1 MRTILD
7 NTCIQPVNGV
17 CIITDLDNYVVGTCC
32 KDSQCVQG
40 TDSSDWFCQSFTIA
54 EGDNCDPAVRRNY

>member
-1 MRTILD
+1 MILD

-32 KDSQCVQG
+32 SGSQCVKG
-40 TDSSDWFCQSFTIA
+40 TDSSDWFCQSFTLA